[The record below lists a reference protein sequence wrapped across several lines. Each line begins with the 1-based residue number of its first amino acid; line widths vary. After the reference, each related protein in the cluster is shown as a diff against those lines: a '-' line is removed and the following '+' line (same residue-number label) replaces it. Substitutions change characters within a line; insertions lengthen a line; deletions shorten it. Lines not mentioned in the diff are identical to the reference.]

1 MSKTK
6 IDFSKTLGTAAD
18 GRKVGS
24 EKGGMTKTPRRAN

>member
-1 MSKTK
+1 MAGIK

-24 EKGGMTKTPRRAN
+24 EKGGMTKKTKR